1 MFDNKNPIDVFKMWL
16 EEAKKTELNNP
27 NAMAIATV
35 DELGIP
41 QNRMVLLKDIVG
53 EDLVFYTNKNSQKA
67 KAMHANK
74 NVAVLFHWKSLRRQV
89 CITGVVDFVD
99 KDNNQKYFSS
109 RSTISRLEAIASK
122 QSQVLTDKKILI
134 DKVNKLKKKYSDL
147 EDKKIPCPEYWGG
160 YQIKPSKVE
169 LWLGGENRLHD
180 RFEYI
185 KDETNNWICSRLY
198 P

>member
-16 EEAKKTELNNP
+16 DEAKKTEINDP

-53 EDLVFYTNKNSQKA
+53 EDLVFYTNKHSQKA
-67 KAMHANK
+67 KAMHTNK
-74 NVAVLFHWKSLRRQV
+74 NVAVLFHWKSLSRQV
-89 CITGVVDFVD
+89 RITGVVDFVD
-99 KDNNQKYFSS
+99 KDNDQEYFSS
-109 RSTISRLEAIASK
+109 RATISRLGAISSE

-134 DKVNKLKKKYSDL
+134 NKVNELKKKYSDL

-160 YQIKPSKVE
+160 YKIKPNKIE
-169 LWLGGENRLHD
+169 LWMDGENRLHD
-180 RFEYI
+180 RFEYT
-185 KDETNNWICSRLY
+185 KDKTNNWVGSRLY

>member
-16 EEAKKTELNNP
+16 DEATKTEINDP

-35 DELGIP
+35 DEKGIP

-67 KAMHANK
+67 KAMKANK
-74 NVAVLFHWKSLRRQV
+74 NVAVLFHWKTLSRQV
-89 CITGVVDFVD
+89 RITGVVEFAD
-99 KDNNQKYFSS
+99 KDNDQKYFSS
-109 RSTISRLEAIASK
+109 RSTMSRLGAIASK
-122 QSQVLTDKKILI
+122 QSQVLADKKILI
-134 DKVNKLKKKYSDL
+134 DKVDELKKEYSDL

-160 YQIKPSKVE
+160 YKIKPNKVE
-169 LWLGGENRLHD
+169 LWMDGENRLHD
-180 RFEYI
+180 RFEYT
-185 KDETNNWICSRLY
+185 KDKNNNWVGSRLY